1 MSQRTELARTGV
13 KPLLLRLMPCI
24 LSLKQVQGRL
34 NQVPTGMRLVVLRLN
49 PVLGMLS
56 LIQCTIRINLVVD
69 LARLL

>member
-1 MSQRTELARTGV
+1 MELS
-13 KPLLLRLMPCI
+13 K

-56 LIQCTIRINLVVD
+56 LIQCKIRINLGVD
-69 LARLL
+69 LARI

>member
-1 MSQRTELARTGV
+1 MELP
-13 KPLLLRLMPCI
+13 K

-69 LARLL
+69 LARSYHKI

>member
-69 LARLL
+69 LARI